1 MSLFS
6 RAPTSLCILRLS
18 AIGDCVNTVAVVQAI
33 QRQWPGT
40 AITWIMGKV
49 EANLLGDLPGVE
61 VLVYDKREGWA
72 GYRRIWRQLS
82 GRRFDA
88 LLHMQAALRASLL
101 SLGIRARYRL
111 GFCRERADDGQWL
124 FTNHRVPAPAGWH
137 VLDNLMG
144 FAGALGVN
152 DLQPQWAIPTS
163 AQDDSWAQ
171 GQLGSAP
178 TLLLSPSA
186 SKPTRNWTVD
196 GYAGLIAHAQ
206 QCGLQVA
213 LCGGPSASERQLGE
227 AICAAC
233 PTPPLNLIGQTNLK
247 QLLALMKQAR
257 MVVSPD
263 SGPGHMANAA
273 GAPVLGLYADQTPRR
288 TGPYR
293 WQTYAVSVFEPLLAA
308 QGKDPATLPW
318 RTRLR
323 QEDAM
328 QHITLPMVI
337 QAFDQLLAAT
347 TAYFPATAA
356 DTPATASAAPATG
369 ASS

>member
-1 MSLFS
+1 MHNAPICFLPALPMSLFS
-6 RAPTSLCILRLS
+6 RAPASLCILRLS

-33 QRQWPGT
+33 QRQWPET

-49 EANLLGDLPGVE
+49 EATLLGDLPGVE
-61 VLVYDKREGWA
+61 VLVYDKREGWQ
-72 GYRRIWRQLS
+72 GYRRIWRQLA

-101 SLGIRARYRL
+101 SIGIRARYRL
-111 GFCRERADDGQWL
+111 GFCRDRAADGQWL

-144 FAGALGVN
+144 FAAELGIT
-152 DLQPQWAIPTS
+152 DLQARWDIPTS
-163 AQDDSWAQ
+163 PQDDGWAQ
-171 GQLGSAP
+171 QQLGQQP

-186 SKPTRNWTVD
+186 SKASRNWTVE
-196 GYAGLIAHAQ
+196 GYAGLIAHAR

-213 LCGGPSASERQLGE
+213 LCGGPGASERQLGE
-227 AICAAC
+227 AICTAC
-233 PTPPLNLIGQTNLK
+233 PTPPLNLIGNTNLK

-257 MVVSPD
+257 IVVSPD
-263 SGPGHMANAA
+263 SGPAHMANAA
-273 GAPVLGLYADQTPRR
+273 GVPVLGLYADQTPRR

-293 WQTYAVSVFEPLLAA
+293 WQAQAVSVFEPLLAA

-328 QHITLPMVI
+328 QHITLPMVS
-337 QAFDQLLAAT
+337 AALDRLLAT
-347 TAYFPATAA
+347 T
-356 DTPATASAAPATG
+356 DTG